1 MSARVRHRLWLAF
14 AGAWIAGAM
23 VFAQAPTQTPS
34 RIAQADAI
42 VDAILAR
49 EFAKI
54 TSQFDDAMK
63 TALPGDTLA
72 SGWAGT
78 AAQVGKLVTRRP
90 AVEQRR
96 GTSTVVVVGLQF
108 EKAALDVT
116 ISFNAN
122 GQIDGL
128 QIRPPAQAW
137 SPPPYAAADKYTER
151 AVTVGKGEWELPGT
165 LTLPVATGRVPA
177 LVLVHGSG
185 PNDRDETLGPNK
197 TFKDLAVGLASRGIA
212 VLRYDKR
219 SLVYGAKL
227 AALKNPT
234 VKDEVIDDVLEA
246 VALLRSDP
254 AIDPD
259 RIFVLGHSLGGML
272 IPRIGAA
279 DPKLAG
285 LITLAGSV
293 RPIEQL
299 IAAQLQYLAEA
310 DGVISPAEQQA
321 LDEAK
326 KALAT
331 LAALTADDLK
341 TPTKIANAPV
351 SYWLDLRGYDPPA
364 VAAKLPQRLLVL
376 QGARDYQVTT
386 VDFDRWK
393 TGLSGKTN
401 VEFHLYPALNHL
413 FLPGMGKSLPAE
425 YAVPGHVPEEV
436 IGDIANWLRSK

>member
-1 MSARVRHRLWLAF
+1 
-14 AGAWIAGAM
+14 
-23 VFAQAPTQTPS
+23 
-34 RIAQADAI
+34 
-42 VDAILAR
+42 
-49 EFAKI
+49 
-54 TSQFDDAMK
+54 
-63 TALPGDTLA
+63 
-72 SGWAGT
+72 
-78 AAQVGKLVTRRP
+78 
-90 AVEQRR
+90 
-96 GTSTVVVVGLQF
+96 
-108 EKAALDVT
+108 
-116 ISFNAN
+116 
-122 GQIDGL
+122 
-128 QIRPPAQAW
+128 
-137 SPPPYAAADKYTER
+137 
-151 AVTVGKGEWELPGT
+151 

-331 LAALTADDLK
+331 LSALTADDLK
-341 TPTKIANAPV
+341 TPAKIANAPV

-364 VAAKLPQRLLVL
+364 MAAKLPQRMLVL
-376 QGARDYQVTT
+376 QGGRDYQVTT

-393 TGLSGKTN
+393 TGTLRQDERRIPSLSGAQSFVSARRRQEPARRVRGAWACPGGSDRGYCELGK
-401 VEFHLYPALNHL
+401 ALNDSREQIDA
-413 FLPGMGKSLPAE
+413 LPEPS
-425 YAVPGHVPEEV
+425 
-436 IGDIANWLRSK
+436 ST